1 MIAKKNSIKIFPISS
16 YLKGQTAVEYLLL
29 LSTVVVIVLIG
40 FHTYLPRVR
49 IAAEGYL
56 NTVSNGILGAPSLC
70 GDGIANAYE
79 QLYNTCCQ
87 DTGCL

>member
-1 MIAKKNSIKIFPISS
+1 MIAKKNSIKIFPFFSH
-16 YLKGQTAVEYLLL
+16 LKGQTAVEYLLL
-29 LSTVVVIVLIG
+29 LSAVVVIVLIG

-56 NTVSNGILGAPSLC
+56 NTVSIGVMGAPSLC
-70 GDGIANAYE
+70 GDGDATSHE

-87 DTGCL
+87 DTGCD